1 VDNITHTLAGAILAD
16 AGLGQRTRLGTA
28 TLLIGANLPDVDAL
42 AYLRD
47 PLVALTV
54 RRGWTHGVL
63 AMAVLPV
70 LLAAAMVAWGRW
82 RKPRRF
88 AETGSVAVA
97 DPPLRPREILLLAA
111 IAIWSHPLLDLL
123 NNYGVRLLMPFS
135 GRWFYG
141 DAVFIIDPWLLLILC
156 MGTLFAAGRRNA
168 GRMDAAR
175 PARIAGAVALGYIAL
190 MIGSGVAARAI
201 ATREAAAA
209 GLRFT
214 RAMVAPVPVTPL
226 RRNVIFDLGERYRRG
241 TFDWRTSPHLTL
253 VPDTIPQLFTAP
265 PVAAALESV
274 PAREFLSWSR
284 FPAAV
289 VDSGATPPLVR
300 LYDLRYA
307 RPEAPSW
314 AAVEL
319 QSAR

>member
-1 VDNITHTLAGAILAD
+1 MDNLTHTLAGAVLAE
-16 AGLGQRTRLGTA
+16 AGLGGRTRLGTA
-28 TLLIGANLPDVDAL
+28 ALLIGANLPDVDAL

-70 LLAAAMVAWGRW
+70 LLAGAMVAWGRW
-82 RKPRRF
+82 RKPAA
-88 AETGSVAVA
+88 AE
-97 DPPLRPREILLLAA
+97 DPPLRPRELLLLAA
-111 IAIWSHPLLDLL
+111 IAVWSHPLLDLL

-156 MGTLFAAGRRNA
+156 AGTLLAAARRSAGRTNA
-168 GRMDAAR
+168 ER
-175 PARIAGAVALGYIAL
+175 PARIAGGVALGYIAL
-190 MIGSGVAARAI
+190 MIGSGVVARNIAA
-201 ATREAAAA
+201 REAAAA
-209 GLRFT
+209 GVRFS
-214 RAMVAPVPVTPL
+214 RVMVAPVPITPL
-226 RRNVIFDLGERYRRG
+226 RRNVIFDLGDGYRRG
-241 TFDWRTSPHLTL
+241 AFDWRTSPHLTL
-253 VPDTIPQLFTAP
+253 APDTIPQAFTAP
-265 PVAAALESV
+265 AAASVLRSV

-284 FPAAV
+284 FPAAA
-289 VDSGATPPLVR
+289 VDSGDTPALIR

-307 RPEAPSW
+307 GPEAPSW

-319 QSAR
+319 KMAR